1 MEIKELVRKELEKMG
16 EIIKEVKLKDVKAT
30 EVYNLALSYFTD
42 AKHFFENE
50 DFVRAFEAI
59 VISWAYL
66 DACLHFGFIEIPEK
80 FKRHFTVE
88 A

>member
-1 MEIKELVRKELEKMG
+1 MEIKELARKEIERI
-16 EIIKEVKLKDVKAT
+16 EEVIKEVELKDVKAT

-42 AKHFFENE
+42 AKHFFEKE
-50 DFVRAFEAI
+50 DFIRAFEAI

-80 FKRHFTVE
+80 FKKYFTVE
-88 A
+88 T